1 MKNSY
6 MLKTT
11 ARLKKMLEDGR
22 TQLDGM
28 KATGE
33 NEIRKVIAKRVE
45 VHKAGQ
51 EQYRIKGIVYVGKLL
66 LYKLLYKIQKQV
78 HAEVARRAA
87 ASPAQNIRPPRY
99 QGNPK
104 GLSSWEEAEYNRFY
118 HEYTVALKR
127 IKEETEKSFR
137 GIDKIIEGIIR
148 GGKEKE
154 TTLMKKISAS
164 IKAVTDTF
172 AAAENEQRKED
183 TEKCILRC
191 PA

>member
-1 MKNSY
+1 MSTQFDKSRLTLRR
-6 MLKTT
+6 MLYY
-11 ARLKKMLEDGR
+11 GR
-22 TQLDGM
+22 KQIDGM
-28 KATGE
+28 KAAAE
-33 NEIRKVIAKRVE
+33 KKIRKVIAKRVE

-51 EQYRIKGIVYVGKLL
+51 EQYRIKEIVYDGKVRQYELISQ
-66 LYKLLYKIQKQV
+66 IQKQV
-78 HAEVARRAA
+78 HAVVARRAA
-87 ASPAQNIRPPRY
+87 ALVLNDR
-99 QGNPK
+99 GN
-104 GLSSWEEAEYNRFY
+104 LND
-118 HEYTVALKR
+118 
-127 IKEETEKSFR
+127 FR
-137 GIDKIIEGIIR
+137 GIDNIIDGIIR